1 MELCLCSSF
10 KYDAV
15 QTKFNGNF
23 FTKLEIQIIEASG
36 FFCRSTT
43 SWGCWEVRVW
53 SLSEMAMKEKGD
65 SKMKMKMVTDLTSLS
80 TITISSK
87 CWSSPTRGDN
97 ANLFFGSLKRSEALF
112 SLFVQLLP
120 WRNENTNSAVPLL
133 LRRADWMT
141 ITCSFICIKASL
153 AMPQASNILH
163 LIHHADGVLELVG
176 WVSGVGIKSSTQW
189 YKSCSPLKRSHNVS
203 TVGWLDDC
211 DGDKALH
218 NVSSTCSTDPQL

>member
-23 FTKLEIQIIEASG
+23 FTKLEIQIIKASG
-36 FFCRSTT
+36 FFCRSTP

-53 SLSEMAMKEKGD
+53 SLSEMAMKEKRD

-97 ANLFFGSLKRSEALF
+97 TNLFFGSLKRSEALF

-141 ITCSFICIKASL
+141 ITCSFICIKASTL

-176 WVSGVGIKSSTQW
+176 WVGSESNHLHNGTNLAVRSSGRTM
-189 YKSCSPLKRSHNVS
+189 SPLLD
-203 TVGWLDDC
+203 GWMIVKVTKPC
-211 DGDKALH
+211 TI
-218 NVSSTCSTDPQL
+218 SP